1 MKRETSPINTI
12 HITTNDDRSI
22 WARFYWSKNS
32 GVAGYQVITEYN
44 VGDKFETTKTNG
56 GGYCKEAA
64 AFAEFT
70 RKVFPELSYHDFDR
84 LGSYKMDSLIWRKN
98 NVSAGR
104 DVEMSIEEF
113 KALVT
118 K

>member
-1 MKRETSPINTI
+1 MKREESAISTIN
-12 HITTNDDRSI
+12 ITTNDSRSI

-32 GVAGYQVITEYN
+32 GQYGRQVITEYN
-44 VGDKFETTKTNG
+44 VGDGFKTMRTG
-56 GGYCKEAA
+56 GCGFCKESS
-64 AFAEFT
+64 AFEDFT

-84 LGSYKMDSLIWRKN
+84 LGSGTLQDIMWWKN
-98 NVSAGR
+98 RVSAGR